1 MKKLY
6 RRRRPSKKKFVLIT
20 KTGKHHPI
28 FKGLECAV
36 LCKRTRH
43 GLIPMTEYYDF
54 DQAEAM
60 CKSLN
65 NR

>member
-1 MKKLY
+1 MK
-6 RRRRPSKKKFVLIT
+6 RRHKHLVQKKYVLL
-20 KTGKHHPI
+20 KRTGKHHPV

>member
-1 MKKLY
+1 MK
-6 RRRRPSKKKFVLIT
+6 RRHKHLVQKKYVLL
-20 KTGKHHPI
+20 KRTGRHHPV
-28 FKGLECAV
+28 FKGLSCLV

-43 GLIPMTEYYDF
+43 GFLPLNEYYDPAV
-54 DQAEAM
+54 AEAV